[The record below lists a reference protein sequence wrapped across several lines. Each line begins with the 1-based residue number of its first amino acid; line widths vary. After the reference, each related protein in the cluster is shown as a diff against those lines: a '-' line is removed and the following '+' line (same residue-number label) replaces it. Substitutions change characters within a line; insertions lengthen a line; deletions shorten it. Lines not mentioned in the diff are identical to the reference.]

1 MGARVFQQ
9 SHASGHRAARQIRRE
24 PAHHPGADRQ
34 DPVPGLR
41 RDRCPAQGLDGQMA
55 RNNGVI
61 EAARQSGRIPWL
73 LVAAPLAV
81 LLLFFAL
88 PNALLLSAS
97 FVKSEAQQLTNE
109 LTLENY
115 QFLFTRPLYIWAFIR
130 TFIVGVSVGLIDV
143 VLGYPLA
150 YFLVRTRSRWKG
162 VLIALSLA
170 PLLASVV
177 VRTYGWYIILN
188 RFGVAN
194 DVLLGLGVID
204 ERIPFMPSTGAIIVG
219 LAHALLPYTVL
230 SIMGSL
236 QGINPNL
243 EAAAM
248 SLGANRTRTFFDVVL
263 PLCLPGIAG
272 GFLLV
277 FSIAISAYATPA
289 ILGGPATQVAATAIY
304 NFIIQ
309 LLDWSLGAALAVI
322 LIVSSLLL
330 LYAAARLGASR
341 AAL

>member
-1 MGARVFQQ
+1 MIGSR
-9 SHASGHRAARQIRRE
+9 HRL
-24 PAHHPGADRQ
+24 PTH
-34 DPVPGLR
+34 
-41 RDRCPAQGLDGQMA
+41 
-55 RNNGVI
+55 
-61 EAARQSGRIPWL
+61 WL
-73 LVAAPLAV
+73 LVVVPTAV
-81 LLLFFAL
+81 LLAFFVL

-97 FVKSEAQQLTNE
+97 FLKSEAQQLTSQP
-109 LTLENY
+109 TLDNY
-115 QFLFTRPLYIWAFIR
+115 RFLFTRPLYLEIFAR
-130 TFIVGVSVGLIDV
+130 TFIVASAVGVLDI

-162 VLIALSLA
+162 LLIALSLA

-188 RFGVAN
+188 RFGFAN
-194 DVLLGLGVID
+194 DVLLGLGVISD
-204 ERIPFMPSTGAIIVG
+204 RIAFMPSTGAIVIG

-230 SIMGSL
+230 TIMGSL
-236 QGINPNL
+236 NGINPHF

-248 SLGANRTRTFFDVVL
+248 SLGANRFRTFIHVVL
-263 PLCLPGIAG
+263 PLSMPGIAG

-309 LLDWSLGAALAVI
+309 LLDWSLGAALAVV
-322 LIVSSLLL
+322 LIACSLMLL
-330 LYAAARLGASR
+330 VAAGRLGAKR
-341 AAL
+341 AAV

>member
-1 MGARVFQQ
+1 MTR
-9 SHASGHRAARQIRRE
+9 
-24 PAHHPGADRQ
+24 
-34 DPVPGLR
+34 
-41 RDRCPAQGLDGQMA
+41 
-55 RNNGVI
+55 
-61 EAARQSGRIPWL
+61 GRIPAYWL
-73 LVAAPLAV
+73 MIAVPAAV
-81 LLLFFAL
+81 LLVFFVL

-97 FVKSEAQQLTNE
+97 FLKSEAQQLT
-109 LTLENY
+109 TIPTVENY
-115 QFLFTRPLYIWAFIR
+115 EFLFTRPLYREVFAR
-130 TFIVGVSVGLIDV
+130 TFIVGLAVGALDIL
-143 VLGYPLA
+143 LGFPLA
-150 YFLVRTRSRWKG
+150 YFLVRTRSRFKG
-162 VLIALSLA
+162 LLIALSLA

-194 DVLLGLGVID
+194 DALLGLGVISD
-204 ERIPFMPSTGAIIVG
+204 RVPFMPSTGAIIVG
-219 LAHALLPYTVL
+219 LAHALLPYAVL

-236 QGINPNL
+236 NGINPHL
-243 EAAAM
+243 EQAAM
-248 SLGANRTRTFFDVVL
+248 SLGGNRTRTFFHVLL

-309 LLDWSLGAALAVI
+309 LLDWSLGAALAVV
-322 LIVSSLLL
+322 LIVSSLAL
-330 LYAAARLGASR
+330 LYAAARLGANR

>member
-1 MGARVFQQ
+1 MTYARWRSRV
-9 SHASGHRAARQIRRE
+9 
-24 PAHHPGADRQ
+24 PAH
-34 DPVPGLR
+34 
-41 RDRCPAQGLDGQMA
+41 
-55 RNNGVI
+55 
-61 EAARQSGRIPWL
+61 WL
-73 LVAAPLAV
+73 LIVVPATV
-81 LLLFFAL
+81 LLAFFVL

-97 FVKSEAQQLTNE
+97 FLKSEAQQLTTQ
-109 LTLENY
+109 LTLDNY
-115 QFLFTRPLYIWAFIR
+115 RFLFTRPLYLEVFVR
-130 TFIVGVSVGLIDV
+130 TFLVGISVGVLDV
-143 VLGYPLA
+143 LLGYPLA

-162 VLIALSLA
+162 LLIALSLA

-194 DVLLGLGVID
+194 DVLLGLGIIENRVA
-204 ERIPFMPSTGAIIVG
+204 FMPSTGAIIIG

-236 QGINPNL
+236 NGINPNL
-243 EAAAM
+243 ESAAM
-248 SLGANRTRTFFDVVL
+248 SLGASRLRTFVHVVL
-263 PLCLPGIAG
+263 PLSLPGIAG

-304 NFIIQ
+304 SFIVQ

>member
-1 MGARVFQQ
+1 MERTL
-9 SHASGHRAARQIRRE
+9 RR
-24 PAHHPGADRQ
+24 
-34 DPVPGLR
+34 DPVP
-41 RDRCPAQGLDGQMA
+41 AHWM
-55 RNNGVI
+55 
-61 EAARQSGRIPWL
+61 
-73 LVAAPLAV
+73 LVAVPAAV
-81 LLLFFAL
+81 LLVFFVL

-97 FVKSEAQQLTNE
+97 FLKTEAQQLTNE
-109 LTLENY
+109 PTLDNY
-115 QFLFTRPLYIWAFIR
+115 RFLLTRPLYLQVFLR
-130 TFIVGVSVGLIDV
+130 TFIVGVSVGLLDV
-143 VLGYPLA
+143 ALGFPLA

-194 DVLLGLGVID
+194 DALLAFGLLD
-204 ERIPFMPSTGAIIVG
+204 ERIAFMPSTGAIVVG

-230 SIMGSL
+230 TIMSSL
-236 QGINPNL
+236 NGINPNL
-243 EAAAM
+243 ESAAM
-248 SLGANRTRTFFDVVL
+248 SLGATRTRTFFEVVL
-263 PLCLPGIAG
+263 PLSLPGIAG
-272 GFLLV
+272 GFVLV

-322 LIVSSLLL
+322 LIVSSLAL
-330 LYAAARLGASR
+330 LYAASRLGSR
-341 AAL
+341 QVAI

>member
-1 MGARVFQQ
+1 M
-9 SHASGHRAARQIRRE
+9 
-24 PAHHPGADRQ
+24 
-34 DPVPGLR
+34 
-41 RDRCPAQGLDGQMA
+41 
-55 RNNGVI
+55 
-61 EAARQSGRIPWL
+61 
-73 LVAAPLAV
+73 AV

-115 QFLFTRPLYIWAFIR
+115 TFLFTHQLYIWAFIR
-130 TFIVGVSVGLIDV
+130 TFIIGISVGIIDV
-143 VLGYPLA
+143 LLGFPLA

-162 VLIALSLA
+162 LLIALSLA

-194 DVLLGLGVID
+194 DLLLSLGLID
-204 ERIPFMPSTGAIIVG
+204 DRIAFMPSTGAIIIG

-230 SIMGSL
+230 TIMGAL
-236 QGINPNL
+236 QGINPSL
-243 EAAAM
+243 ELAAM
-248 SLGANRTRTFFDVVL
+248 SLGANRLRTFFNIVL
-263 PLCLPGIAG
+263 PLSFPGIAG
-272 GFLLV
+272 GFILA

-289 ILGGPATQVAATAIY
+289 ILGGPATQVMATAIY
-304 NFIIQ
+304 GFMTQ
-309 LLDWSLGAALAVI
+309 LLDWSIGAALAVV
-322 LIVSSLLL
+322 LVVCAVALT
-330 LYAAARLGASR
+330 YAATRLGAKQ